1 MGSMIEA
8 IPERL
13 LTRQVRMRVILCLV
27 ILFFLLAFPK
37 PAIADIA
44 PPAQPPGAN
53 LQPGAGITAVRMES
67 EKVIIE
73 ILDSTANK
81 GLGQARVS
89 ATFHMRNLGVSAER
103 MAVRFPLSTNDG
115 RGNFPKIRD
124 FQVQVGRSLTTFREV
139 QEDDPA
145 GFGDLVPWAAFDVT
159 FPPGEEVII
168 QVEYTLDASGEL
180 PFAEFSYVF
189 STGAGWQGTIGS
201 AELLVRFPYA
211 VSELNILPTD
221 AGSVIPG
228 HQSAEKEL
236 RWLFTELEPDNFD
249 NFKIQIVA
257 TAEWQ
262 KVLREQNTITKN
274 PMDGEAWGRLGK
286 QYKELAISSRGKGF
300 RYFDFANDPGAQE
313 LFDLSVAAYQK
324 ALEILPEDAQWH
336 AGYADLLGY
345 YAHFAA
351 FEGIDTRAE
360 ARLCLEEIR
369 TALLLA
375 PNDPKVLEIAQSIS
389 WMLPDGMKWDG
400 FSADF
405 PWLTATPTLAP
416 TEIIPDLTGLSATP
430 TQNLVQPTTTIEKV
444 VEVDSMPEKIKVPL
458 CGSVLLAPLG
468 VFFSLHLKK
477 KFGVY

>member
-1 MGSMIEA
+1 MGSIIEKK
-8 IPERL
+8 PERL
-13 LTRQVRMRVILCLV
+13 LTRQVRMRVILCLA
-27 ILFFLLAFPK
+27 ILFLCFAFPK
-37 PAIADIA
+37 PVRADIA

-53 LQPGAGITAVRMES
+53 VQPGADITEVRMES
-67 EKVIIE
+67 EQVILE
-73 ILDSTANK
+73 ILDSTSNN

-89 ATFHMRNLGVSAER
+89 ATFHMRNLGGSAET

-124 FQVQVGRSLTTFREV
+124 FQVQVGRSVTTFREV

-159 FPPGEEVII
+159 FPPGEEVLI

-189 STGAGWQGTIGS
+189 STGAGWKGTIGS
-201 AELLVRFPYA
+201 AEVLVRFPYA
-211 VSELNILPTD
+211 VSELNVLPTEV
-221 AGSVIPG
+221 GSVIPG
-228 HQSAEKEL
+228 HQSAVKEL

-257 TAEWQ
+257 TGEWQ

-274 PMDGEAWGRLGK
+274 PIDGEAWGRLGK
-286 QYKELAISSRGKGF
+286 QYKQLAISSRGKGF
-300 RYFDFANDPGAQE
+300 RTYDLNADQGAQE
-313 LFDLSVAAYQK
+313 LYHLSVAAYQK

-336 AGYADLLGY
+336 AGFADLLGY
-345 YAHFAA
+345 YAYFAA

-360 ARLCLEEIR
+360 ARQCLEEIR
-369 TALLLA
+369 TALRLA
-375 PNDPKVLEIAQSIS
+375 PNDAIVLEIAEEIS
-389 WMLPDGMKWDG
+389 YTFPDGMKWDG
-400 FSADF
+400 SSADF

-430 TQNLVQPTTTIEKV
+430 TQNLVQPTPTIEKL
-444 VEVDSMPEKIKVPL
+444 VEVDSTPEKSNVPL

-468 VFFSLHLKK
+468 VFFALQLKK
-477 KFGVY
+477 KIGVY